1 MQSDLQDRMANPCGQ
16 FLVNE
21 YKILDIQYAGLI
33 EREKML
39 SKMVRNFWITFAV
52 GLLFGTA
59 LTFGSPSTFCG

>member
-1 MQSDLQDRMANPCGQ
+1 MQSDLQDRMANPCRQ

-21 YKILDIQYAGLI
+21 YKILDIQYASLI

-39 SKMVRNFWITFAV
+39 SKMVRHFWIASATVAV
-52 GLLFGTA
+52 IGVI